1 LPLDNATSDAIANAV
16 SASPVDDAFNRL
28 AQRLSG
34 YELREP
40 QLELANDIARAIK
53 TSKTG
58 IFEAGTGVGK
68 SFAALIPA
76 LLSGKKVVVST
87 ATIALQEQYIN
98 KDIPILKEIMP
109 DFDAVILKGRGN
121 YLGMRRFN
129 DFMIEQEVAPEFIDW
144 VGSTMNGDI

>member
-1 LPLDNATSDAIANAV
+1 MPLDNATSDAIANAV

-87 ATIALQEQYIN
+87 ATIALQ
-98 KDIPILKEIMP
+98 
-109 DFDAVILKGRGN
+109 
-121 YLGMRRFN
+121 
-129 DFMIEQEVAPEFIDW
+129 
-144 VGSTMNGDI
+144 